1 MGADEMAITAFL
13 DPDDEVKSPLRVGA
27 ASTAVFCP
35 HTLEV
40 QPHVFTCLICE
51 KYS

>member
-1 MGADEMAITAFL
+1 MGADEIASTTIR

-27 ASTAVFCP
+27 ASTAMSGP
-35 HTLEV
+35 HTPEV